1 MKALVYKKLNW
12 EQFILHN
19 IYPSSGIIQS
29 LSSHDKSEKK
39 VWIPSGIEIYFL
51 LIYIFLNVSTF

>member
-12 EQFILHN
+12 EQRILHN

-39 VWIPSGIEIYFL
+39 FEFPQE
-51 LIYIFLNVSTF
+51 